1 MNMNTLP
8 AIDLADRFEKAAEMQ
23 KKSERNKVFME
34 ITYPMTNDAVRSLR
48 ELSAI
53 VIKAQEIL
61 GDSNPEFTQMIL
73 DATTK
78 NILKQPDDPERHC
91 ELRTCCVACCHRVPL
106 ALPQSATCRAS
117 TRWTTVGRWTRGAT
131 LRSAGTPL
139 FGVVVRGSP
148 NARRPA

>member
-53 VIKAQEIL
+53 VIKAQEII

-78 NILKQPDDPERHC
+78 NILKQ
-91 ELRTCCVACCHRVPL
+91 
-106 ALPQSATCRAS
+106 
-117 TRWTTVGRWTRGAT
+117 
-131 LRSAGTPL
+131 
-139 FGVVVRGSP
+139 
-148 NARRPA
+148 

>member
-8 AIDLADRFEKAAEMQ
+8 ALDLADRFEKAAEMQ

-48 ELSAI
+48 ELSSI
-53 VIKAQEIL
+53 VMKAQEIL

-78 NILKQPDDPERHC
+78 NILKQ
-91 ELRTCCVACCHRVPL
+91 
-106 ALPQSATCRAS
+106 
-117 TRWTTVGRWTRGAT
+117 
-131 LRSAGTPL
+131 
-139 FGVVVRGSP
+139 
-148 NARRPA
+148 

>member
-8 AIDLADRFEKAAEMQ
+8 ALDLADRFEKAAEMQ

-48 ELSAI
+48 ELSSI

-78 NILKQPDDPERHC
+78 NILKQ
-91 ELRTCCVACCHRVPL
+91 
-106 ALPQSATCRAS
+106 
-117 TRWTTVGRWTRGAT
+117 
-131 LRSAGTPL
+131 
-139 FGVVVRGSP
+139 
-148 NARRPA
+148 

>member
-8 AIDLADRFEKAAEMQ
+8 ALDLADRFEKAAEMQ

-73 DATTK
+73 DAATK
-78 NILKQPDDPERHC
+78 NILKQ
-91 ELRTCCVACCHRVPL
+91 
-106 ALPQSATCRAS
+106 
-117 TRWTTVGRWTRGAT
+117 
-131 LRSAGTPL
+131 
-139 FGVVVRGSP
+139 
-148 NARRPA
+148 